1 MPRCHRC
8 ETDHDATD
16 LVRHDRRGV
25 LLVHCPTCSCLLGQ
39 YRRHGDR
46 PAVDRLKGV

>member
-1 MPRCHRC
+1 MPVCSHC
-8 ETDHDATD
+8 ETDYEVDD

-25 LLVHCPTCSCLLGQ
+25 LLVHCPSCECLLGR

-46 PAVDRLKGV
+46 PAVDRLRDA